1 MCGAFL
7 CAASRSFSCDPKRCR
22 IVPPSAKFFTSR
34 IALPCLDFARAPSRG
49 VGFAY
54 CALAYC
60 AFAYCAFAYC
70 AFDGANINAIFV
82 GQGARHVGVRLI
94 AQGAA
99 QRVLACHAYQVHG
112 IEARSATARL
122 RLVH

>member
-1 MCGAFL
+1 MGI
-7 CAASRSFSCDPKRCR
+7 AASLIGIHATRSDAASSRSPPSFSRHF
-22 IVPPSAKFFTSR
+22 ASR

-60 AFAYCAFAYC
+60 AFAYCAF
-70 AFDGANINAIFV
+70 DSANINAIVV
-82 GQGARHVGVRLI
+82 GQGARHVGVRFI